1 MTPTITI
8 KTVKRYSFGGKTYHS
23 LNAAY
28 KAAALKDLRA
38 LALSMAHKI
47 RTEMGD
53 DCTEEKH
60 VYEAYNRLF
69 PHAED
74 ESCTKSYRPYQS
86 GCNMMGTYEI
96 DDSCPSRNIWFSD
109 GFKYSWCKVGRQKWI
124 DAKIE
129 ELKGTMQVIVK

>member
-1 MTPTITI
+1 MTITI

-28 KAAALKDLRA
+28 EAAALKDLRS
-38 LALSMAHKI
+38 LALSMAHNI
-47 RTEMGD
+47 RKELGD

-74 ESCTKSYRPYQS
+74 GSCTSYNYGHCCHGGYR
-86 GCNMMGTYEI
+86 GLDGI
-96 DDSCPSRNIWFSD
+96 GNIEYS
-109 GFKYSWCKVGRQKWI
+109 YSWCKVAREKWI

-129 ELKGTMQVIVK
+129 ELKGTVQVVIK